1 MCHNFNLRGFEL
13 TPRQLERTRSA
24 YVQDTRDM
32 AVYYV
37 ANVETLTDAV
47 HAWMKANYPCDYYF
61 TEIIDPEMS
70 NGGCCSC
77 QRRSALFQVYL
88 DTGDE

>member
-1 MCHNFNLRGFEL
+1 MCHIFNVRGFEL
-13 TPRQLERTRSA
+13 TPRQLERTRCA

-37 ANVETLTDAV
+37 ANVDTLSDAV
-47 HAWMKANYPCDYYF
+47 HAWMRANYACDYYF
-61 TEIIDPEMS
+61 TQIIDPEMPH
-70 NGGCCSC
+70 GGCYSC
-77 QRRSALFQVYL
+77 QRRSAMFQVCL

>member
-1 MCHNFNLRGFEL
+1 MCHIFNVRGFEL
-13 TPRQLERTRSA
+13 TPRQLERTRCA

-37 ANVETLTDAV
+37 ANVDTLSDAV
-47 HAWMKANYPCDYYF
+47 HAWMRANYLCDYYF
-61 TEIIDPEMS
+61 TQIIDPEMPH
-70 NGGCCSC
+70 GGCYSC
-77 QRRSALFQVYL
+77 QRRSAMFQVCL

>member
-1 MCHNFNLRGFEL
+1 MSNIFNVRAFEL
-13 TPRQLERTRSA
+13 TPRQLERTRGA

-37 ANVETLTDAV
+37 ANVDTLCDAV
-47 HAWMKANYPCDYYF
+47 HAWMSANYAFDYDV
-61 TEIIDPEMS
+61 TQIIDPEMPH
-70 NGGCCSC
+70 GGCYSC
-77 QRRSALFQVYL
+77 QRHSAMFQVYL